1 MTGTSWRARSR
12 AKGLRCD
19 SVQLDSGRQS
29 LDAQSFYEREGMVET
44 GFHYSI
50 KVD

>member
-1 MTGTSWRARSR
+1 MLLDWLRPR
-12 AKGLRCD
+12 AKEIRCD
-19 SVQLDSGRQS
+19 SVQLDSGCQC

-44 GFHYSI
+44 SFYYSF